1 MTRVFVNGTFDVLH
15 PGHIALLRYAVDLG
29 HYLMVAIDT
38 DRRVQELKGA
48 GRPFFDSADRQFM
61 VESISGVDEVV
72 VFDSDQ
78 ELEDIIRT
86 YAPDIM
92 VKGSDYE
99 NKPII
104 GAEHCGRVE
113 FFERIHEY
121 SSTKTIQHLAHR

>member
-1 MTRVFVNGTFDVLH
+1 MNKVFVNGTFDVLH
-15 PGHIALLRYAVDLG
+15 PGHIALLRYAVDMG
-29 HYLMVAIDT
+29 QYLLVAIDS

-48 GRPFFDSADRQFM
+48 GRPFFDSADRKFIL
-61 VESISGVDEVV
+61 ESINGVDEVT

-99 NKPII
+99 NKHII
-104 GAEHCGRVE
+104 GAEHCGRIE
-113 FFERIHEY
+113 FFPRIDEY
-121 SSTKTIQHLAHR
+121 STTKILQHTANR